1 MGTMVAGAFDFFA
14 HAKAAADA
22 LNANG
27 FADAGV
33 QITSN
38 PRNPDGMPGT
48 SLVDEVAKLP
58 VAAERLFFNLFDIG
72 EDETSARVRS
82 CHVRDGGIVV
92 SVPVECA
99 TEKIIAL
106 NILRMH
112 RGIEIDHAKGGV
124 PLY

>member
-1 MGTMVAGAFDFFA
+1 MVAGAFDFFA

-48 SLVDEVAKLP
+48 SLVDEVAKLH
-58 VAAERLFFNLFDIG
+58 VAAESLFFNLFDIG
-72 EDETSARVRS
+72 EDHRCYV
-82 CHVRDGGIVV
+82 HDGGVVV
-92 SVPVECA
+92 SVLVESA
-99 TEKIIAL
+99 TERIVAL

-112 RGIEIDHAKGGV
+112 RGIEIDHASGGI